1 MLHIYRDGI
10 HRTVTVGAFN
20 TIYRPLGFMVKNAQ
34 YGVGTSEGV
43 IYPYK
48 EEDHEIAQNLTENS
62 SDIDLTEETEGED
75 ALDETSAVEK
85 PLSEMS
91 FSELLEFADSL
102 GIDTEG
108 ARSKEELR
116 KLIKANK

>member
-1 MLHIYRDGI
+1 MLNIYRDGI
-10 HRTVTVGAFN
+10 YRKVTVGAFN
-20 TIYRPLGFMVKNAQ
+20 MIYRPLGFMVKNAQ
-34 YGVGTSEGV
+34 YDVGTSEGV
-43 IYPYK
+43 IYPNK
-48 EEDHEIAQNLTENS
+48 GEDHEIAQNLTENP